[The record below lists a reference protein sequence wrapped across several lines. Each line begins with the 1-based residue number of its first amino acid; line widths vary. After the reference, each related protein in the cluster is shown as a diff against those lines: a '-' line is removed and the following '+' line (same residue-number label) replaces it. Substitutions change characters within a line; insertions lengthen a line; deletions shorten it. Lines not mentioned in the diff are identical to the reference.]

1 MNFNLNNSKLKDEFR
16 KKTYNFSNGQ
26 KKQIIVALKN

>member
-1 MNFNLNNSKLKDEFR
+1 MNFNLNNSKLKMNLE
-16 KKTYNFSNGQ
+16 KKLIIFQTDK